1 VHTGAAASVAQHPIR
16 ALWDAGLAL
25 SVQTDN
31 RLISGVS
38 ASGEACRLVREA
50 GFTEADLVRMGL
62 DAAGQS
68 FLGDDAR
75 QHARAALRAWAREQA
90 LAGC

>member
-1 VHTGAAASVAQHPIR
+1 MPSHAASIAAHPIR
-16 ALWDAGLAL
+16 ALWRAGVGL

-38 ASGEACRLVREA
+38 AGGEACRLVREA

-62 DAAGQS
+62 DAAEHS
-68 FLGDDAR
+68 FLPAEER
-75 QHARAALRAWAREQA
+75 AAACAALRSWAQGAA
-90 LAGC
+90 LHMP